1 MIRPAASLIAVA
13 AMLVSTSLVA
23 DDGLYHGRIDR
34 HTYPV
39 DHHDDDHGHHDDYE
53 WDHDWERP
61 VHTPNLSRLDQYS
74 DRLEKIAEHLH
85 DDAHKLSQDYQ
96 HSASIENYVEQL
108 ENLQRHMHGILH
120 QVSKTGHRAASAVE
134 HIKGDVNK
142 SKTLMNRLYGELK
155 HQGFDGAR
163 TNDFRAMAHMREIIV
178 RDAFPLVRA
187 MESELYGYQ
196 QHAPVYQQQAPVQ
209 QYRVNRRVVRPTR
222 TYNRPR
228 SIRGLPSL
236 RINF

>member
-1 MIRPAASLIAVA
+1 MIRPAASLIAVV
-13 AMLVSTSLVA
+13 AMIVSTSLVA
-23 DDGLYHGRIDR
+23 DDGLYQGRIDR
-34 HTYPV
+34 QTHPV
-39 DHHDDDHGHHDDYE
+39 DHHDDDHGHHDDYD

-85 DDAHKLSQDYQ
+85 EDAHKLSQDYQ

-108 ENLQRHMHGILH
+108 EHLQKHMHGILH
-120 QVSKTGHRAASAVE
+120 QVSKSGQRAASAVQ

-142 SKTLMNRLYGELK
+142 SKNLMNRLYGELK

-196 QHAPVYQQQAPVQ
+196 QQAPVQ
-209 QYRVNRRVVRPTR
+209 QYRVNRRVARPAPTYNR
-222 TYNRPR
+222 PTYNRPR
-228 SIRGLPSL
+228 SNRRLPSF